1 MIDYKFIKSYL
12 YGLICFIF
20 IFAVG
25 CETEVP
31 PDTYTMSIA
40 EIKKN
45 YGRLVTVANMP
56 APNQN
61 GTGDRLGLF
70 RDETGTFWGLP
81 LTKDENGNVIGCVPA
96 GLKESPVTDTLPADT
111 KEILGATNEPTNW
124 RGGTG
129 NLELMLRKNNGDLMW
144 HSVKEAKSQLEPQ
157 CWSQSSPKQTL
168 PYYRIVIAG
177 AN

>member
-1 MIDYKFIKSYL
+1 MNYRFTKYYL
-12 YGLICFIF
+12 FGLIVLITSL
-20 IFAVG
+20 AVG

-31 PDTYTMSIA
+31 PDTYTMSVT
-40 EIKKN
+40 EIKKS

-70 RDETGTFWGLP
+70 RDEKGTFWGLP
-81 LTKDENGNVIGCVPA
+81 LTKDEKGNVIGCVPA

-129 NLELMLRKNNGDLMW
+129 NLELMLRKNNGDLIW
-144 HSVKEAKSQLEPQ
+144 HSVKEAKSQLEPV
-157 CWSQSSPKQTL
+157 CWSQSSPKQAL

-177 AN
+177 VN